1 MSKST
6 MTTDTM
12 RQTLFPASPALRA
25 ASRHLPAL
33 FLLAS
38 VLVLASGCLYRMDI
52 TQGNYL
58 DPSQVVRLEN
68 GMTKSQVK
76 FLLGTPMLP
85 NGFDAD
91 RWNYFLYEK
100 AGNKVKPTTARVTI
114 WFKDD
119 KVDHFV
125 RPDNT
130 EELAARMAAQ
140 NEAAMK
146 SQDAVLPAPR
156 STLPQ
161 IPSDQPRRA
170 PRGSGGL

>member
-1 MSKST
+1 MSQFT
-6 MTTDTM
+6 MTNETM
-12 RQTLFPASPALRA
+12 RQTHSPARSALRPL
-25 ASRHLPAL
+25 RRLPTL

-38 VLVLASGCLYRMDI
+38 TLAFTSGCLYRMDI
-52 TQGNYL
+52 SQGNYL

-68 GMTKSQVK
+68 GMTKSQVR

-85 NGFDAD
+85 NGFDSD
-91 RWNYFLYEK
+91 RWNYLLYEK
-100 AGNKVKPTTARVTI
+100 RGRSKTPTTARVTI

-119 KVDHFV
+119 KVDHFD
-125 RPDNT
+125 RPADT
-130 EELAARMAAQ
+130 EAIAARLAAA

-146 SQDAVLPAPR
+146 SQGQQALPPPK

-161 IPSDQPRRA
+161 IPADQPVRA